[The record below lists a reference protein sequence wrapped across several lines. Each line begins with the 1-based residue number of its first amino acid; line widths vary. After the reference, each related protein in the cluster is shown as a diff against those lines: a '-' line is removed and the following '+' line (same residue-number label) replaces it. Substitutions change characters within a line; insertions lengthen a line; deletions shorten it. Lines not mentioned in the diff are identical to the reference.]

1 MKKRILSVMLV
12 LCMVIGMMP
21 AAFAEDDTS
30 GSVDVT
36 TFAELKTALEAAAA
50 AGSGDTTINIQNNI
64 TLAESESWSAVNID
78 GYHGADTI
86 TIHGNGHTISAW
98 MRRCSPAD
106 LPAALGWSL
115 IS

>member
-36 TFAELKTALEAAAA
+36 TFAELKTAL
-50 AGSGDTTINIQNNI
+50 
-64 TLAESESWSAVNID
+64 
-78 GYHGADTI
+78 
-86 TIHGNGHTISAW
+86 
-98 MRRCSPAD
+98 
-106 LPAALGWSL
+106 
-115 IS
+115 